1 MNINFSFDEKN
12 VQVGFENQFVV
23 KDFTN
28 KTLVKLLMLKGE
40 KGDAASSEWGNITG
54 SITNQTD
61 LSNALNNKAD
71 TTDIPTD
78 LNQLSNTTTKF
89 VNETQLQA
97 AITSLGSIFTLKGSV
112 ATVNDLPSQNNNIG
126 DVYYVVSESAGYIW
140 IDDDSTLR
148 WEQLGMT
155 VDTSDFLTK
164 SGLLSSTGN
173 STTNTMHQSAIT
185 AALYNKAD
193 TTDIPTKTSDLTN
206 DSGFITTET
215 DPVFTN
221 SVAHEITSTDITNWN
236 NKSTFSGNYNDLT
249 NKPTIPDELSDL
261 SDDSTHRLVTDTE
274 KSTWNA
280 KSDFSGSYTD
290 LTNKPNIPTK
300 TSDLT
305 NDSGF
310 VTSNYHDST
319 KQDTLVSGQ
328 NIKTIN
334 GSSVLGSGDLTIDTG
349 TNNYNNLSNKPSI
362 NGVVLEGN
370 KTSEDLG
377 IDILSQNVLYEN
389 TSGSN
394 SKITLSDS
402 ASNYEY
408 LEIFFRNN
416 DNIYNSVKVYQ
427 PNGKKVNLISQ
438 YNNGSNTIWFKIA
451 ICLISGNTITKDN
464 AVEMKLAASN
474 AITASSGNS
483 NYITRVIGYK

>member
-40 KGDAASSEWGNITG
+40 KGDTASAEWGNITG

-61 LSNALNNKAD
+61 LSNALNNKAN

-97 AITSLGSIFTLKGSV
+97 AISSLGSIFTLKGSV

-140 IDDDSTLR
+140 IDDDGTLR

-185 AALYNKAD
+185 AALNNKAN
-193 TTDIPTKTSDLTN
+193 TTDIPTSTSDLTN

-215 DPVFTN
+215 DPVF
-221 SVAHEITSTDITNWN
+221 SASAAAGITSTDITNWN
-236 NKSTFSGNYNDLT
+236 G
-249 NKPTIPDELSDL
+249 
-261 SDDSTHRLVTDTE
+261 
-274 KSTWNA
+274 
-280 KSDFSGSYTD
+280 
-290 LTNKPNIPTK
+290 
-300 TSDLT
+300 
-305 NDSGF
+305 
-310 VTSNYHDST
+310 
-319 KQDTLVSGQ
+319 KQDKLVSGT

-334 GSSVLGSGDLTIDTG
+334 NVSLLGNGNIPLIDLFYPVGTYYETSDTSFNPNTAWGGTWVEDTNGKVTVACDTSQTEFGTIGKTGGTKKVTLTENDLPKTIGQALLYDSNAAEQSSQTDALMTQWSNKYRPGLYNVVSEQGG
-349 TNNYNNLSNKPSI
+349 NAHNNLQPYI
-362 NGVVLEGN
+362 VV
-370 KTSEDLG
+370 K
-377 IDILSQNVLYEN
+377 
-389 TSGSN
+389 
-394 SKITLSDS
+394 
-402 ASNYEY
+402 
-408 LEIFFRNN
+408 R
-416 DNIYNSVKVYQ
+416 
-427 PNGKKVNLISQ
+427 
-438 YNNGSNTIWFKIA
+438 WHR
-451 ICLISGNTITKDN
+451 
-464 AVEMKLAASN
+464 
-474 AITASSGNS
+474 TA
-483 NYITRVIGYK
+483 

>member
-40 KGDAASSEWGNITG
+40 KGDTASAEWGNITG

-140 IDDDSTLR
+140 IDDDGTLR

-185 AALYNKAD
+185 AALNNKAD
-193 TTDIPTKTSDLTN
+193 TTDIPTSTSDLTN

-215 DPVFTN
+215 DPVF
-221 SVAHEITSTDITNWN
+221 SVSAAAGITSANITNWN
-236 NKSTFSGNYNDLT
+236 G
-249 NKPTIPDELSDL
+249 
-261 SDDSTHRLVTDTE
+261 
-274 KSTWNA
+274 
-280 KSDFSGSYTD
+280 
-290 LTNKPNIPTK
+290 
-300 TSDLT
+300 
-305 NDSGF
+305 
-310 VTSNYHDST
+310 
-319 KQDTLVSGQ
+319 KQDKLVSGT

-334 GSSVLGSGDLTIDTG
+334 NVSLLGNGNISLIDLFYPVGSYYETSDTSFNPNTAWGGTWVEDTAGRTTVAYDSTDTDFNTIGKTDGEKKHTLTQNELPETIGQALLYDSNTAEKPSQTDALVTQWSNKYRSGLYNVINQSG
-349 TNNYNNLSNKPSI
+349 GQPHNNLQPY
-362 NGVVLEGN
+362 VV
-370 KTSEDLG
+370 
-377 IDILSQNVLYEN
+377 
-389 TSGSN
+389 
-394 SKITLSDS
+394 
-402 ASNYEY
+402 
-408 LEIFFRNN
+408 
-416 DNIYNSVKVYQ
+416 VKR
-427 PNGKKVNLISQ
+427 
-438 YNNGSNTIWFKIA
+438 WHR
-451 ICLISGNTITKDN
+451 
-464 AVEMKLAASN
+464 
-474 AITASSGNS
+474 TA
-483 NYITRVIGYK
+483 

>member
-40 KGDAASSEWGNITG
+40 KGDTANSEWGNITG

-89 VNETQLQA
+89 VNENQLQA
-97 AITSLGSIFTLKGSV
+97 VITSLGSIFTLKGSV

-140 IDDDSTLR
+140 IDDDGTLR

-193 TTDIPTKTSDLTN
+193 KTDIPTKTSDLTN

-261 SDDSTHRLVTDTE
+261 SDDSTHRLVTDAE
-274 KSTWNA
+274 KTTWNA

-290 LTNKPNIPTK
+290 LTNKPTIPTVPTDVSSFNNDAGYL
-300 TSDLT
+300 TSVPSEYVTETELNSKGYLT
-305 NDSGF
+305 
-310 VTSNYHDST
+310 
-319 KQDTLVSGQ
+319 
-328 NIKTIN
+328 
-334 GSSVLGSGDLTIDTG
+334 SGDLYFQPGDTFECD
-349 TNNYNNLSNKPSI
+349 NEI
-362 NGVVLEGN
+362 
-370 KTSEDLG
+370 
-377 IDILSQNVLYEN
+377 ILSGFI
-389 TSGSN
+389 TSGATSVSVSFPSPKRLDNITSITCQSFKGEARGIKGYLNGEAGSIEYVGRSGYTTIIKKSN
-394 SKITLSDS
+394 NNIIIVKITKSS
-402 ASNYEY
+402 AWTNVD
-408 LEIFFRNN
+408 NN
-416 DNIYNSVKVYQ
+416 TPVVFII
-427 PNGKKVNLISQ
+427 GI
-438 YNNGSNTIWFKIA
+438 GS
-451 ICLISGNTITKDN
+451 L
-464 AVEMKLAASN
+464 KLTFN
-474 AITASSGNS
+474 
-483 NYITRVIGYK
+483 

>member
-40 KGDAASSEWGNITG
+40 KGDTANSEWGNITG

-89 VNETQLQA
+89 VNENQLQA
-97 AITSLGSIFTLKGSV
+97 VITSLGSIFTLKGSV

-140 IDDDSTLR
+140 IDDDGTLR

-193 TTDIPTKTSDLTN
+193 KTDIPTKTSDLTN

-249 NKPTIPDELSDL
+249 NKPTIPTVPTDVSSFNNDAGYLTSVPSEYVTETELNAKGYLTEHQDISNLATKEELS
-261 SDDSTHRLVTDTE
+261 
-274 KSTWNA
+274 N
-280 KSDFSGSYTD
+280 
-290 LTNKPNIPTK
+290 
-300 TSDLT
+300 
-305 NDSGF
+305 
-310 VTSNYHDST
+310 
-319 KQDTLVSGQ
+319 
-328 NIKTIN
+328 
-334 GSSVLGSGDLTIDTG
+334 
-349 TNNYNNLSNKPSI
+349 
-362 NGVVLEGN
+362 VVE
-370 KTSEDLG
+370 
-377 IDILSQNVLYEN
+377 
-389 TSGSN
+389 SGSN
-394 SKITLSDS
+394 S
-402 ASNYEY
+402 
-408 LEIFFRNN
+408 
-416 DNIYNSVKVYQ
+416 
-427 PNGKKVNLISQ
+427 
-438 YNNGSNTIWFKIA
+438 NGSYIKYSDGTMICYKTVEGTAQITEQYYGYFYHTPDGKYFNLGDYAMPFIERPICNITFRGGNAQWICAIQNQSATHAGDLHILSVTSKTAGAYYDVIA
-451 ICLISGNTITKDN
+451 IGKW
-464 AVEMKLAASN
+464 K
-474 AITASSGNS
+474 
-483 NYITRVIGYK
+483 

>member
-40 KGDAASSEWGNITG
+40 KGDTASAEWGNITG

-112 ATVNDLPSQNNNIG
+112 ATVNDLPSQNNKIG

-140 IDDDSTLR
+140 IDDDDTLR

-185 AALYNKAD
+185 AALNNKAD
-193 TTDIPTKTSDLTN
+193 TTDIPTSTSTLTN

-215 DPVFTN
+215 DPVF
-221 SVAHEITSTDITNWN
+221 SVSAAADITPTDITNWD
-236 NKSTFSGNYNDLT
+236 G
-249 NKPTIPDELSDL
+249 
-261 SDDSTHRLVTDTE
+261 
-274 KSTWNA
+274 
-280 KSDFSGSYTD
+280 
-290 LTNKPNIPTK
+290 
-300 TSDLT
+300 
-305 NDSGF
+305 
-310 VTSNYHDST
+310 
-319 KQDTLVSGQ
+319 KQDKLVSGT

-334 GSSVLGSGDLTIDTG
+334 NNSLLGSGDISLIDLFYPVGSYYETSNTSFNPNTTWGGTWVEDTAGSTTVAYDSTQTEFNTIEKTGGAKEVTLTIAHMPKHTHNLKTG
-349 TNNYNNLSNKPSI
+349 SKINAWKAPNYAI
-362 NGVVLEGN
+362 CYQYQE
-370 KTSEDLG
+370 
-377 IDILSQNVLYEN
+377 EN
-389 TSGSN
+389 T
-394 SKITLSDS
+394 
-402 ASNYEY
+402 
-408 LEIFFRNN
+408 
-416 DNIYNSVKVYQ
+416 
-427 PNGKKVNLISQ
+427 
-438 YNNGSNTIWFKIA
+438 
-451 ICLISGNTITKDN
+451 
-464 AVEMKLAASN
+464 LAASGG
-474 AITASSGNS
+474 IETAGGGQAHN
-483 NYITRVIGYK
+483 NLQPYVVVKRWHRTA

>member
-40 KGDAASSEWGNITG
+40 KGDTANSEWGNITG

-89 VNETQLQA
+89 VNENQLQA
-97 AITSLGSIFTLKGSV
+97 VITSLGSIFTLKGSV

-140 IDDDSTLR
+140 IDDDGTLR

-164 SGLLSSTGN
+164 SGLLSSTVN

-193 TTDIPTKTSDLTN
+193 KTDIPTKTSDLTN

-261 SDDSTHRLVTDTE
+261 SDDSTHRLVTDAE
-274 KSTWNA
+274 KTTWNA

-290 LTNKPNIPTK
+290 LTNKPTIPTVPTDVSSFNNDAGYL
-300 TSDLT
+300 TSVPSEYVTETELNSKGYLT
-305 NDSGF
+305 
-310 VTSNYHDST
+310 
-319 KQDTLVSGQ
+319 
-328 NIKTIN
+328 
-334 GSSVLGSGDLTIDTG
+334 SGDLYFQPGDTFECDNEVVLSGFITSGTTSVRLSFPSPKRLDNITSITCQSFKCEARGIKGYLNSQSGTIEYVGRSGYTV
-349 TNNYNNLSNKPSI
+349 SI
-362 NGVVLEGN
+362 NKSNNNSSNIFIVKSSAWTNVDNNTPVVF
-370 KTSEDLG
+370 
-377 IDILSQNVLYEN
+377 IAA
-389 TSGSN
+389 SGS
-394 SKITLSDS
+394 L
-402 ASNYEY
+402 
-408 LEIFFRNN
+408 
-416 DNIYNSVKVYQ
+416 
-427 PNGKKVNLISQ
+427 
-438 YNNGSNTIWFKIA
+438 
-451 ICLISGNTITKDN
+451 
-464 AVEMKLAASN
+464 KLTFN
-474 AITASSGNS
+474 
-483 NYITRVIGYK
+483 

>member
-40 KGDAASSEWGNITG
+40 KGDTASAEWGNITG

-78 LNQLSNTTTKF
+78 LKQLSNTTTKF

-140 IDDDSTLR
+140 IDDDGTLR

-185 AALYNKAD
+185 AALNNKAD
-193 TTDIPTKTSDLTN
+193 TTDIPTSTSALTN

-215 DPVFTN
+215 DPVF
-221 SVAHEITSTDITNWN
+221 SVSAAADITSTDITNWN
-236 NKSTFSGNYNDLT
+236 G
-249 NKPTIPDELSDL
+249 
-261 SDDSTHRLVTDTE
+261 
-274 KSTWNA
+274 
-280 KSDFSGSYTD
+280 
-290 LTNKPNIPTK
+290 
-300 TSDLT
+300 
-305 NDSGF
+305 
-310 VTSNYHDST
+310 
-319 KQDTLVSGQ
+319 KQDKLVSGT

-334 GSSVLGSGDLTIDTG
+334 NNSLLGSGDISLIDLFYPVGSYYETSNTSFNPNTTWGGTWVEDTAGRTTVAYDSTQTEFNTIEKTGGAKEVTLTIAHMPKHTHNLKTG
-349 TNNYNNLSNKPSI
+349 SKTNAWKEPNYAICYQYQEASAIVSSEGIENTGGNQPHNNLQPY
-362 NGVVLEGN
+362 VV
-370 KTSEDLG
+370 
-377 IDILSQNVLYEN
+377 
-389 TSGSN
+389 
-394 SKITLSDS
+394 
-402 ASNYEY
+402 
-408 LEIFFRNN
+408 
-416 DNIYNSVKVYQ
+416 VKR
-427 PNGKKVNLISQ
+427 
-438 YNNGSNTIWFKIA
+438 WHR
-451 ICLISGNTITKDN
+451 
-464 AVEMKLAASN
+464 
-474 AITASSGNS
+474 TA
-483 NYITRVIGYK
+483 

>member
-140 IDDDSTLR
+140 IDDDGTLR

-261 SDDSTHRLVTDTE
+261 SDDSTHRLVTDAE
-274 KSTWNA
+274 KTTWNA

-290 LTNKPNIPTK
+290 L
-300 TSDLT
+300 
-305 NDSGF
+305 
-310 VTSNYHDST
+310 
-319 KQDTLVSGQ
+319 
-328 NIKTIN
+328 
-334 GSSVLGSGDLTIDTG
+334 
-349 TNNYNNLSNKPSI
+349 SNKPTIPTVPTDVSSFNNDAGYLTSVPSEYVTETELNSKGYLTNNRDLYFQPGDTFKCDNEVILSGFITSGTTSVTLSFPSPKRLDNITSITCQSLKCEARGVKGYLNSAAGTIEYVGRSGYTISI
-362 NGVVLEGN
+362 NKSNNNVINILIDKSSAWTNVDNNTPVVF
-370 KTSEDLG
+370 
-377 IDILSQNVLYEN
+377 IVA
-389 TSGSN
+389 SGS
-394 SKITLSDS
+394 L
-402 ASNYEY
+402 
-408 LEIFFRNN
+408 
-416 DNIYNSVKVYQ
+416 
-427 PNGKKVNLISQ
+427 
-438 YNNGSNTIWFKIA
+438 
-451 ICLISGNTITKDN
+451 
-464 AVEMKLAASN
+464 KLTFN
-474 AITASSGNS
+474 
-483 NYITRVIGYK
+483 

>member
-40 KGDAASSEWGNITG
+40 KGDTANAEWGNITG

-140 IDDDSTLR
+140 IDDDGTLR

-185 AALYNKAD
+185 AALNNKAD
-193 TTDIPTKTSDLTN
+193 TTDIPTSTRDLTN

-215 DPVFTN
+215 DPVF
-221 SVAHEITSTDITNWN
+221 SASAAAGITSTDITNWD
-236 NKSTFSGNYNDLT
+236 G
-249 NKPTIPDELSDL
+249 
-261 SDDSTHRLVTDTE
+261 
-274 KSTWNA
+274 
-280 KSDFSGSYTD
+280 
-290 LTNKPNIPTK
+290 
-300 TSDLT
+300 
-305 NDSGF
+305 
-310 VTSNYHDST
+310 
-319 KQDTLVSGQ
+319 KQDELVSGT

-334 GSSVLGSGDLTIDTG
+334 NKSLLGSGDISLIDLFYPVGTYYETSNTSFNPNTTWGGTWVEDTNGKVTVAYDTSQTEFDTIGKTGGEKTHTLTINEMPEHTHTLKTG
-349 TNNYNNLSNKPSI
+349 AKTADWAEPNYAISYQYQEASTINSTIGMKSNGGGQPHNNLQPY
-362 NGVVLEGN
+362 VV
-370 KTSEDLG
+370 
-377 IDILSQNVLYEN
+377 
-389 TSGSN
+389 
-394 SKITLSDS
+394 
-402 ASNYEY
+402 
-408 LEIFFRNN
+408 
-416 DNIYNSVKVYQ
+416 VKR
-427 PNGKKVNLISQ
+427 
-438 YNNGSNTIWFKIA
+438 WHR
-451 ICLISGNTITKDN
+451 
-464 AVEMKLAASN
+464 
-474 AITASSGNS
+474 TA
-483 NYITRVIGYK
+483 

>member
-40 KGDAASSEWGNITG
+40 KGDTANSEWGNITG

-89 VNETQLQA
+89 VNENQLQA
-97 AITSLGSIFTLKGSV
+97 VITSLGSIFTLKGSV

-140 IDDDSTLR
+140 IDDDGTLR

-185 AALYNKAD
+185 SALYNKAD

-334 GSSVLGSGDLTIDTG
+334 NQSILGEGNINDSAIVESGTNGNGSYIKYSDGTMICYKTVEGTAQITEQYYGYFYHTPDGKYFNLGDYAMPFIKRPICNITFRGGNAQWICAIQNQSATHAGDLH
-349 TNNYNNLSNKPSI
+349 
-362 NGVVLEGN
+362 
-370 KTSEDLG
+370 
-377 IDILSQNVLYEN
+377 ILSV
-389 TSGSN
+389 TSKTAGAYY
-394 SKITLSDS
+394 D
-402 ASNYEY
+402 
-408 LEIFFRNN
+408 
-416 DNIYNSVKVYQ
+416 V
-427 PNGKKVNLISQ
+427 
-438 YNNGSNTIWFKIA
+438 IA
-451 ICLISGNTITKDN
+451 IGEWK
-464 AVEMKLAASN
+464 
-474 AITASSGNS
+474 
-483 NYITRVIGYK
+483 

>member
-89 VNETQLQA
+89 VNENQLQA
-97 AITSLGSIFTLKGSV
+97 VITSLGSIFTLKGSV

-140 IDDDSTLR
+140 IDDDGTLR

-185 AALYNKAD
+185 SALYNKAD

-206 DSGFITTET
+206 DSGF
-215 DPVFTN
+215 VTN
-221 SVAHEITSTDITNWN
+221 
-236 NKSTFSGNYNDLT
+236 
-249 NKPTIPDELSDL
+249 
-261 SDDSTHRLVTDTE
+261 
-274 KSTWNA
+274 
-280 KSDFSGSYTD
+280 
-290 LTNKPNIPTK
+290 
-300 TSDLT
+300 
-305 NDSGF
+305 
-310 VTSNYHDST
+310 NYHDST

-334 GSSVLGSGDLTIDTG
+334 NQSILG
-349 TNNYNNLSNKPSI
+349 
-362 NGVVLEGN
+362 EGN
-370 KTSEDLG
+370 INDSAIVE
-377 IDILSQNVLYEN
+377 
-389 TSGSN
+389 SGSN
-394 SKITLSDS
+394 SNGSYIKYSDGTMICYKTVEGTAQITEQY
-402 ASNYEY
+402 YEY
-408 LEIFFRNN
+408 FYHTPDGKYFNLGDYAMPFIERPICNITFRGGNAQWIAAIQN
-416 DNIYNSVKVYQ
+416 QSATHAGDLHILTVTSKTAGAYYDV
-427 PNGKKVNLISQ
+427 
-438 YNNGSNTIWFKIA
+438 IA
-451 ICLISGNTITKDN
+451 IGKW
-464 AVEMKLAASN
+464 K
-474 AITASSGNS
+474 
-483 NYITRVIGYK
+483 